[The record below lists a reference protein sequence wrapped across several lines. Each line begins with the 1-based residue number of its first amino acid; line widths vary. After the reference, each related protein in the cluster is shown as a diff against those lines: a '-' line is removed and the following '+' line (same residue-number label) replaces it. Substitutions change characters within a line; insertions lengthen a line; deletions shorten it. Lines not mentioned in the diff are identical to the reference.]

1 MNSPSLSI
9 ITVCFNAESTIGN
22 TIKSV
27 YSQTWPNIE
36 HIIID
41 GGSIDKT
48 LKIVEQSPR
57 RNSYFLSEKDNGLY
71 DAMNKGL
78 QKATGDYIMFLN
90 ADDALYSSDTI
101 EEVFHSCNDAD
112 ALYGEA
118 MLINEHGKE
127 IGLRSVKT
135 PHKVPEQLTWK
146 SLRFGMVVSHQ
157 AFIIR
162 RSLALPYNLQYRVC
176 ADIDWMIRCLKQC
189 KTVCNSHEII
199 CNFRAG
205 GTSHKNQKLAWKER
219 YKIFNQHYGIMNNIL
234 NHILIS
240 FRYLIHKR
248 ATRKL
253 K

>member
-1 MNSPSLSI
+1 MNTPSISI
-9 ITVCFNAESTIGN
+9 ITVCFNAEKTIEN

-27 YSQTWPNIE
+27 LSQSYKNIE
-36 HIIID
+36 YIIID
-41 GGSIDKT
+41 GASTDHTLSIIHKYQDK
-48 LKIVEQSPR
+48 ISCII
-57 RNSYFLSEKDNGLY
+57 SEKDNGLY
-71 DAMNKGL
+71 NAMNKGR
-78 QKATGDYIMFLN
+78 QKATGDYVLFLN

-101 EEVFHSCNDAD
+101 EEVFHSCDDAD
-112 ALYGEA
+112 VIYGEA
-118 MLINEHGKE
+118 MIINEHGKE

-135 PHKVPEQLTWK
+135 PHRVPEHLTWK
-146 SLRFGMVVSHQ
+146 NLRFGMVVSHQ

-189 KTVCNSHEII
+189 RTVCNSHEII

-234 NHILIS
+234 NHVLIS
-240 FRYLIHKR
+240 FRYLIHKK
-248 ATRKL
+248 AIRKL